1 MSTGLALTIVAIFLF
16 FGFQP
21 EGLFL
26 SIPIIILSFGIY
38 IFIYGFKEL
47 KNLEKLEKKMK
58 FEFMVNQIIEQDLR
72 LIEIM
77 MKNLEYNEKIR
88 LIKDKGISLPAGFKE
103 LDEKEFRGIQAIARQ
118 ALDPDFYDKTYSD
131 S

>member
-1 MSTGLALTIVAIFLF
+1 MSIGLAITIVAIVLF

-26 SIPIIILSFGIY
+26 SIPIIILAFGLSILNH
-38 IFIYGFKEL
+38 GFKEL
-47 KNLEKLEKKMK
+47 KNLETLEKKMK
-58 FEFMVNQIIEQDLR
+58 FEFMVNQIIEQDLK

-88 LIKDKGISLPAGFKE
+88 LIKNKGISLPAGFKE
-103 LDEKEFRGIQAIARQ
+103 LDEKEFRGIEAIARQ
-118 ALDPDFYDKTYSD
+118 ALDPNFYDKTYTNS
-131 S
+131 